1 MENIKETPAATNKP
15 AKVKKQSKAAAL
27 KETLEKNQITKD
39 GGKAVEAKPE
49 KEPKKSKRP
58 EQLPLA
64 GIKVKLDATGKAA
77 QRFGKALEALE
88 DAQDEKGAASEA
100 LIKAMKKAKRLRITV
115 NGYDFQIIHE
125 GPKDKV
131 KVTKPK

>member
-39 GGKAVEAKPE
+39 GGKAVEAKP
-49 KEPKKSKRP
+49 KKPKRP